1 MGDHVPGSVR
11 AVVSRSRSRAVGSEV
26 RRLRT
31 SAQLS
36 LVDLANRTGFS
47 KSTLARIE
55 TGERVASDTELA
67 VLLGALGVPAESRNE
82 LLDMT
87 REAQRANWI
96 ATGPTGI
103 PAQLAMLL
111 DYERTTIAVTDIEL
125 ALVPGLLQTRAY
137 CRAVHIGCRVPPG
150 EVDTRVAIRLG
161 RQEILTRSN
170 PVTLSVVIDEA
181 VLHRVVGDRATAA
194 EQFRHLIRMAKRRNI
209 TIQVLPLADGIHPAV
224 ESSFLLYEFAHE
236 TPVAHIE
243 SPAATVF
250 IDEPKAAA
258 QYKALAVAVQEQAL
272 SPEES
277 LRVIERYANTL
288 EGKERGQ

>member
-1 MGDHVPGSVR
+1 M
-11 AVVSRSRSRAVGSEV
+11 
-26 RRLRT
+26 RRLRA

-36 LVDLANRTGFS
+36 LIDLANRTGLS

-67 VLLGALGVPAESRNE
+67 VLLGALGVPAERRNE

-87 REAQRANWI
+87 RDAQRANWI

-111 DYERTTIAVTDIEL
+111 DYERTAIAISDVEL
-125 ALVPGLLQTRAY
+125 ALVPGLLQTRSY
-137 CRAVHIGCRVPPG
+137 SRALHITGGAPLG
-150 EVDTRVAIRLG
+150 EVETLVAIRLG

-170 PVTLSVVIDEA
+170 PVTLYAVIDEA
-181 VLHRVVGDRATAA
+181 VLHRIVGDRAITA

-209 TIQVLPLADGIHPAV
+209 TIQVLPLANGAHMAID
-224 ESSFLLYEFAHE
+224 SSFVLYEFARE

-243 SPAATVF
+243 SHAAVVF

-258 QYKALAVAVQEQAL
+258 EYKALVVAVLEQAL

-277 LRVIERYANTL
+277 LRVIERYANAL
-288 EGKERGQ
+288 EGKEYEQ